1 VTATATRDP
10 ATLRTTLLAWAAFVS
25 GRPAGAV
32 VYDGESNAMVDG
44 LAISIDE
51 ISSRNVGGEVT
62 AREYDPSADHI
73 VRKVLGLQHETLSIT
88 FDGYDQRLSQ
98 SPMEA
103 ARRFVAVAR
112 STEARAMLRAAGA
125 PMTAISGPTSTP
137 RVEAGRS
144 YPRAVVEVRL
154 TFARVDDLAPVEVAN
169 TATITGSVRDPL
181 GAELVPPLSPV
192 TEVDLP

>member
-1 VTATATRDP
+1 MTATATRDP
-10 ATLRTTLLAWAAFVS
+10 DTLRTTLLAWAAFVS
-25 GRPAGAV
+25 GLTSASVFADEP
-32 VYDGESNAMVDG
+32 NTMVDG
-44 LAISIDE
+44 LAISIAE
-51 ISSRNVGGEVT
+51 VSSRNVGGEST
-62 AREYDPSADHI
+62 LREYDAGAEHI
-73 VRKVLGLQHETLSIT
+73 VRKVVGLQHSILSLT

-112 STEARAMLRAAGA
+112 SPEARAMLRAAGA

-154 TFARVDDLAPVEVAN
+154 TFARVDDLAPVEVAD